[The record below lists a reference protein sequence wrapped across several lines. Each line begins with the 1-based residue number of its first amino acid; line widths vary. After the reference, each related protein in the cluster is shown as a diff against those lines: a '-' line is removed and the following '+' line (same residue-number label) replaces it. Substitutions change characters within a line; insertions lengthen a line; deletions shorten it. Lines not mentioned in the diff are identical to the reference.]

1 MISLT
6 LFKSIFDNK
15 THRKME
21 FTSLESF
28 EKLLYDLSKQPGYKP
43 KKGERKNGS
52 PLITPSSFQ
61 QGTTRANHNVTQWN
75 GWAALDVDDYDGSF
89 EETIE
94 KFKKNYFICYSSASS
109 TKEKPKFRVILPL
122 TSSVPAEKIRHF
134 WYALNHEFGSVGDAQ
149 TKDLSR
155 MYYVPAQYP
164 NAYNFIFTNKAPL
177 LDPVELMERHSFV
190 NGFKSTFEDRMPE
203 HIREKIAEYKKD
215 KLTNINVH
223 WSSYRDCPFVNKQ
236 LVSEYRTITDTGWYA
251 KMYQIMTSIAMRAL
265 RAKYPITPDQIARLC
280 KEIDA
285 ETGGWYKNRPMTL
298 ESARAIDYSMKNI

>member
-1 MISLT
+1 
-6 LFKSIFDNK
+6 
-15 THRKME
+15 ME

-43 KKGERKNGS
+43 KKGERKGGS

-61 QGTTRANHNVTQWN
+61 QGTTRANRNVTQWN

-215 KLTNINVH
+215 KLTNTNVH

-265 RAKYPITPDQIARLC
+265 RSKYPITPDQIARLC